1 MAAVISGN
9 GLGLFN
15 SSASQI
21 GMGLGGGA
29 RLGQGQDN
37 QFVNVATGN
46 LLLQSQDDQVLF
58 RGMLV
63 GFNRTYNS
71 RGQLSQVG
79 ADAWLT
85 GFERRVELL
94 SGTFNTAGSVMR
106 RHTGDGSY
114 QDFKFVSAGVYSS
127 STGDGAHDSL
137 SWDAGSSTWSYV
149 EGSTRQEERYADHAS
164 ATLKGRLTQLRD
176 LRTDG
181 TQPLTWDVSYD
192 ASGRVSQVA
201 AQQGSFVFGY
211 DAQGRLASVI
221 SKAYNVTLGQTWY
234 EYDAAGRLASVL
246 VDLTPGTIVAGV
258 PTPDHDQWTAAA
270 GSNDGY
276 LFKTTYSYTDAT
288 SLLISRVEQ
297 SDGTVTSY
305 TYDAQN
311 RIKSVTRGDI
321 NNDDSDGLGQT
332 LSFSYDSA
340 TTTSVSDSAGRMW
353 TYVYDASGQLTE
365 VRQPAV
371 DGLRE
376 TTTYAYDTAGNVTR
390 VSTQN
395 GGLVLAQTD
404 YAYDANGNVTWQWD
418 RVQAGSNATARAVQ
432 RTYTGNNQLASET
445 VYTGL
450 DSDGAAG
457 GAMPSGG
464 LTTRYLYDAQDRLRF
479 VIDAAG
485 AVREVEYYTGGTGIG
500 RMSKSRQYLGDAY
513 SGAYTVSD
521 LAAWATVA
529 RKANSTLTDY
539 SYFSVEARGDRSY
552 ASVDANGNGIESDA
566 DVIEGYRYDERGRVT
581 IKNHTSPEGSYQ
593 TWYRYDGLGRMV
605 SETVY
610 EKGTAIQ
617 VRTWV
622 YQDSLRLSHSIV
634 EGGVVGDND
643 QSNDRIRTEQRDAAG
658 RLIYVKESALSGTAG
673 GVRESRNYYDSTGRL
688 RASENSGGART
699 YFFYDAEGQLSGQVD
714 ETGAVTEYVR
724 DALGRVVATKRYATR
739 VDPASWHDGG
749 SGEPEGP
756 GELTPG
762 GPGGPMPE
770 LPFLRLG
777 WPVGSIYVYDLIEDV
792 RPVSSTDDRGT
803 STSYDA
809 LGRVVTQT
817 DAEGAITTYSYDG
830 DNRLLQTRTT
840 DAAGTAATARVTRYF
855 YDAQSRETGRLDA
868 EGYLIEHSYDLA
880 GRRIRS
886 VAYATATP
894 TAQRASGAL
903 NDLRPATS
911 GNDQT
916 TRWFY
921 DGRGNLVA
929 TLDAEG
935 YLTEFVHDARRLQVS
950 TKAYALK
957 LGGLSG
963 NETLATL
970 RASAAAGAMR
980 ESRRSFDSL
989 GRVIAEQNPEGT
1001 VTRYSYDAQGNLIR
1015 SEVAADTTEVREG
1028 RMRYNVFGEL
1038 IGELHGEGAARI
1050 LPGMSEA
1057 QLDALF
1063 AQYGVRHSYN
1073 NLGQRTESIDAAG
1086 NKTWYFYDAS
1096 GRPTFVVKG
1105 VADGSGVANAQGE
1118 VVETR
1123 YNAFGEAIDTT
1134 AYTGRITLATAGSRD
1149 SVATAITTLAYVAAS
1164 DSRRSISYNH
1174 RGQVVGVVNA
1184 ENIATRYAY
1193 NAFGE
1198 RIRETSAFGTAI
1210 ASVSETDYD
1219 RRGLATVRRD
1229 GVGSAVARSQ
1239 SWTYDAFGRVT
1250 TAVDARGVATGYSYD
1265 RLGRQLT
1272 ARQTVLNR
1280 EEAVSTSYDAY
1291 GRVLSVTDA
1300 MGRTTTSAYDTANRT
1315 TTITTPEGVSVTT
1328 TFNRHGQQVNVATP
1342 LPGGTVANISYL
1354 YDRDGNLK
1362 STTDALGRADSNEYD
1377 ARGLLSATVDRTGR
1391 RVELRYDAV
1400 GRLLQRI
1407 EDPAG
1412 LAITTTYRYD
1422 GQGRQSEVTDA
1433 SGRKT
1438 AYSYDREGRLTQV
1451 AADPSGLNL
1460 RTAYTYDAL
1469 GRQIT
1474 VTEGAGTAQARTI
1487 QYDYDAL
1494 GRRIAERL
1502 DPAGLNLITSYAYDA
1517 NDNVVRR
1524 TDATGNVTRFYYDEA
1539 DRVIYTVDPLGVM
1552 TRNWFDAAGRVAAT
1566 RTFIVATDAST
1577 LTDTTTIAQLD
1588 ARIAWNP
1595 IDPGS
1600 YTVYDRDGRARLV
1613 LSTIGTIQE
1622 FSYDAAGRVSVI
1634 RNYATLWA
1642 DFGTTMLNKLFAGT
1656 AQLSDF
1662 NLDPLRNDIATDR
1675 ARDLVT
1681 YQVFTTLGEL
1691 RTTVD
1696 NAGTVISYVYD
1707 AAGRQTVHK
1716 RYSHAAQLNPTL
1728 RAKLVAGT
1736 ASPQDVID
1744 VTAVFNET
1752 DLVTY
1757 TSYDG
1762 AGRARYTVDGN
1773 GSVVELQYDSAGR
1786 PVGTRAYAT
1795 AIAVNTDATFKSQL
1809 IAGDPAAMGMLR
1821 DRVAAI
1827 ADDARDL
1834 RSYQVYDS
1842 AGRIAATIDGAG
1854 YVSTR
1859 SYDAAGRVVQER
1871 RHAQA
1876 ATIAA
1881 PLLAKLIAGTASVAD
1896 LAAVTPVNN
1905 AADAVVRHV
1914 YDAAGRERYTLTQ
1927 NSASTYLVSERRYD
1941 GASRVTAQYQYS
1953 VPIALGPVATPADVN
1968 AALNAAGAYNT
1979 ANLYRSTQYV
1989 FDAAGRVRFTVDDL
2003 GAVNEQ
2009 RYDGAGRVVETR
2021 RYGSTISIS
2030 TPMNEAAVA
2039 TAVAGIA
2046 DVRKTTT
2053 AYDAM
2058 GRVVRV
2064 TDALNQYEEYTY
2076 NPLGQITAL
2085 RNKNGHVW
2093 NYEYDAAGRRTAEIS
2108 PEVGI
2113 GNADINGMQGYR
2125 VGRIVTRTAYD
2136 ALGNVIS
2143 RTENADTN
2151 QPRVTR
2157 YEYDNRGNQI
2167 RTIFPD
2173 AGRLDANKQLVAS
2186 GIQSTIEVSYDA
2198 LGRAMAQKDVRGFY
2212 SYKVYDN
2219 LGRLAYD
2226 VDQENYVTAYAY
2238 DGFGQ
2243 QTNLR
2248 RYAQKLNVGALGG
2261 WGEGQPLSMA
2271 QMLAAAATSVA
2282 DRTITTRYDQRGLAV
2297 QIEQTQVAY
2306 FTSTGA
2312 SAVGSPTVRV
2322 EYDGFGNKVK
2332 ESVLLEGT
2340 PGQADARW
2348 ADTYTYYDLVGRVTM
2363 TVDAEGYVTRTGYN
2377 AVGEAVETI
2386 EYAKAIA
2393 TGGLNTR
2400 TPPAQLPLGD
2410 ATSGYDRVTRWSYD
2424 ALGRKIDETMVRH
2437 FQGRDGSSGV
2447 RDVVTQF
2454 RYDGEDRV
2462 TQIINDTGTTSTVY
2476 DALGRVLNVTEPMRK
2491 VINDGTFGMLAQNAG
2506 YDLNHPNVY
2515 ADVSPFTEMMYDAF
2529 GNLLRTWKHVSG
2541 KRPDG
2546 SFDSDPNRDQIE
2558 WIRYDWQ
2565 GRAIGNTVSN
2575 GDTTYTDYDAAD
2587 NVTHRWYRLSGSDGS
2602 RDVDVHSWYSFDKA
2616 GRQTGMSQTRN
2627 RISDGAQLG
2636 VDMAQ
2641 QATYNAFGEIVEKS
2655 FPSVGG
2661 THNYSYD
2668 AAGRLLSNNE
2678 AYGTRSFGYNLAG
2691 HQLRESHIAFTSE
2704 GQTVEAVSWN
2714 TTDRLGRNTLTRLP
2728 SHTADPAMISTIQ
2741 QRVDRWGNVLEVV
2754 DARGYRTNYR
2764 YNELNQV
2771 TRDERPLV
2779 VVVSENG
2786 VGVWQRPVNEWFYD
2800 ALGRLLATRDANG
2813 SVRSN
2818 EYDAVG
2824 RLITSKDGLG
2834 QATLFAY
2841 DAMGNQRITQN
2852 PLWYLTYKDYDRQG
2866 RLVEIGDYLASGG
2879 GRARA
2884 SLQRYVLNQSGDRL
2898 QVFDALNNRSLYDYN
2913 SNNQVLRSQTATGV
2927 WTSYTYDVMGNKTS
2941 ESTALSGATF
2951 QDRDGELVN
2960 GNELTWNY
2968 DAYGRMVDHNNL
2980 SGRDFDYYYHPTSG
2994 QLQSETQ
3001 SGGPAADAVRHTV
3014 YYPNG
3019 KIKAIYENSV
3029 APRYRYEYDAA
3040 GNRTLEEVNTVD
3052 GGGLTVHTITRTVYD
3067 SHNRIQR
3074 VTQDDLSSGASKRVF
3089 DLSYSYDAVG
3099 NRRSVVARS
3108 GYGPA
3113 ADNVPVDANNAPT
3126 LLQGIPWHSVRPG
3139 TTGEF
3144 SVVFSE
3150 YFRDPEQD
3158 PLSLRI
3164 DLANGDALPPWLT
3177 VKRDPAS
3184 NLVTFIARPD
3194 ANVPVQDLQIRMTA
3208 YETANP
3214 SAATEATFVLF
3225 VRNNVEPRLHN
3236 TNTET
3241 LLVKTGQAWS
3251 KDLFAADFFYDLDI
3265 GDQMRLSVVNAA
3277 SLPAW
3282 LQLDTS
3288 SPGALRLR
3296 GVPQSGTYTLQVR
3309 ATDQLG
3315 WESQIKTV
3323 QLVVAPN
3330 HAPSGPSPLPAKA
3343 IPVDR
3348 DFLWSMPVSDV
3359 FYDADG
3365 DGLEIRASGLPS
3377 WLTFQRTNVQGVS
3390 QLRLVGRP
3398 PEGLA
3403 SGLVYNVAFTATDP
3417 DGATRTATLTLT
3429 TRAGN
3434 QRPTA
3439 PQFTF
3444 ASTGVLGL
3452 AYSFQLPAFHDGD
3465 GDALTYRAT
3474 NLPPGLSFDPATRML
3489 FGTPS
3494 QLGEYEFKYTAT
3506 DGMGGITTLPVRL
3519 FVRGNTAPVAP
3530 TVPAQSVM
3538 ATTGWNYA
3546 LPWFTDADGDL
3557 AMYTITGLPPGVGY
3571 DADTKT
3577 MSGAPTTPGTYT
3589 VTVQAFDQWG
3599 ASTATQ
3605 FTLTVTPRPPENLA
3619 PYVNRQAEGAYFI
3632 VVIDEPGIPP
3642 LQRYYMPADTFR
3654 DPDGNPLTYSVIA
3667 PSDWGVGIFHTGELF
3682 VEGRPYAGVEN
3693 YEYGM
3698 EFRLRATDS
3707 HGAYVDMV
3715 FGATV
3720 KTVRNGG
3727 GGPGFPQ
3734 DPASLPGGG
3743 EQAALV
3749 FDMGPAQSS
3758 AVAESL
3764 DSFDSVQPVSA
3775 QAAVS
3780 AAAAGNAPVQTTT
3793 YWFVYDAEN
3802 RIKINNGDLVNGQIL
3817 VSSRNSESYEIMYDA
3832 GGNVAARAIAIG
3844 DDVRLERYS
3853 YDLRG
3858 NRVLEFH
3865 PLTLRGGQVANE
3877 YEGVSKQLFYDA
3889 NNRLKEVRQYYGAS
3903 AMFVHR
3909 QRENEVDEVY
3919 GFYPYGG
3926 WLFYGERYD
3935 YDADGRMLY
3944 QETWQRPQYADESW
3958 VMTVYGDAQRQMEDI
3973 TVLQRR
3979 SRTDNVGG
3987 YDVGGRLASYR
3998 YTGVANNNSEYTH
4011 YYNVTFQGWE
4021 TYQEESVTGTSSNHD
4036 YRTTTNTLT
4045 YDPFGHLMSQRENTP
4060 LRNGSLD
4067 DRMRYYA
4074 YNGDARVLTRREG
4087 SLNSSGQFVQPGDQ
4101 GPNNYMLVHAAGQ
4114 QLAELRQGSIAS
4126 FNNSTYFTKQIQS
4139 LSGLGNYDAG
4149 DGSSVPVQAG
4159 DTLRSLAV
4167 RIYGSDTL
4175 WYVLAQANGLGNPDQ
4190 ELAAGTFVTA
4200 PSTRVSSNDSNTFK
4214 PYNPSEA
4221 VGSTTPSLPYIPP
4234 PPKNACGAIAMVIM
4248 VVVAVVVTVFT
4259 AGAAG
4264 PAVGGLW
4271 TSGMAALTG
4280 GTGLVGI
4287 GAAALGGF
4295 VGSVASQAVGSAMG
4309 VASFSWKNAFV
4320 SGATAAAMAGF
4331 GAVVGQSATLG
4342 RIFAEGSMARAAA
4355 AGVVGSLANYGAN
4368 KLVGN
4373 DASFSWRGVAASAL
4387 SSVVSSRI
4395 GKAFNLNEEAAT
4407 GMGQFG
4413 KDLAD
4418 NAIGGV
4424 VGLHTRRAFGFN
4436 DDINYGNIAAD
4447 AFGNALASA
4456 IGTSGARRQQRLD
4469 DAMNR
4474 SMERIGRDITQKL
4487 EIKTAQDLKLDE
4499 TARMAEARMRGTLNV
4514 ALSVQEIGAR
4524 AEQNAEVSALIEQ
4537 GFDRSVAVAEA
4548 RQAQATAVA
4557 RRVDNV
4563 EFDAVGGSSTAAVA
4577 NVTKSDAPLGFRK
4590 NSLIVLRNLRAAQE
4604 IDDNADLLTRGIWVT
4619 GPSKQ
4624 WEFPGL
4630 TDAKKDL
4637 KQFSEAPDFVPLDH
4651 VQKYYRQLAD
4661 HDSGRVLM
4669 SARDAAILRGSFDT
4683 FNRYYM
4689 GDTPL
4694 VIGGPSPVEIDASIR
4709 STNDIAM
4716 WFLGPLVAVPANIG
4730 RAAGMDEN
4738 QIYGVVQTGAVL
4750 LDVAAARQAI
4760 GSTRAAIRSLNP
4772 DLGVQYANGAPLDP
4786 YHYDARLDRMS
4797 SQNVATVPMFKE
4809 QLGRQAGFPDYI
4821 DPFRP
4826 VGVWGMDGKDL
4837 LAYYRRRGFDG
4848 VIDPPKANTS
4858 GLAQHVSLTGHPTIE
4873 AVQYHPGGGVHSDQY
4888 YKFEMKSGIEVKI
4901 INPAGYV
4908 PRSIK
4913 PGSIFF
4919 DKTGQEIIY
4928 KNRNWVP
4935 ADGEDK

>member
-1 MAAVISGN
+1 MI
-9 GLGLFN
+9 
-15 SSASQI
+15 
-21 GMGLGGGA
+21 
-29 RLGQGQDN
+29 
-37 QFVNVATGN
+37 
-46 LLLQSQDDQVLF
+46 
-58 RGMLV
+58 
-63 GFNRTYNS
+63 
-71 RGQLSQVG
+71 
-79 ADAWLT
+79 
-85 GFERRVELL
+85 ELL
-94 SGTFNTAGSVMR
+94 
-106 RHTGDGSY
+106 
-114 QDFKFVSAGVYSS
+114 
-127 STGDGAHDSL
+127 
-137 SWDAGSSTWSYV
+137 
-149 EGSTRQEERYADHAS
+149 
-164 ATLKGRLTQLRD
+164 
-176 LRTDG
+176 
-181 TQPLTWDVSYD
+181 
-192 ASGRVSQVA
+192 
-201 AQQGSFVFGY
+201 
-211 DAQGRLASVI
+211 
-221 SKAYNVTLGQTWY
+221 
-234 EYDAAGRLASVL
+234 
-246 VDLTPGTIVAGV
+246 
-258 PTPDHDQWTAAA
+258 
-270 GSNDGY
+270 
-276 LFKTTYSYTDAT
+276 
-288 SLLISRVEQ
+288 
-297 SDGTVTSY
+297 
-305 TYDAQN
+305 
-311 RIKSVTRGDI
+311 
-321 NNDDSDGLGQT
+321 
-332 LSFSYDSA
+332 
-340 TTTSVSDSAGRMW
+340 
-353 TYVYDASGQLTE
+353 
-365 VRQPAV
+365 
-371 DGLRE
+371 
-376 TTTYAYDTAGNVTR
+376 
-390 VSTQN
+390 
-395 GGLVLAQTD
+395 
-404 YAYDANGNVTWQWD
+404 
-418 RVQAGSNATARAVQ
+418 
-432 RTYTGNNQLASET
+432 
-445 VYTGL
+445 
-450 DSDGAAG
+450 
-457 GAMPSGG
+457 
-464 LTTRYLYDAQDRLRF
+464 
-479 VIDAAG
+479 
-485 AVREVEYYTGGTGIG
+485 
-500 RMSKSRQYLGDAY
+500 
-513 SGAYTVSD
+513 
-521 LAAWATVA
+521 
-529 RKANSTLTDY
+529 
-539 SYFSVEARGDRSY
+539 
-552 ASVDANGNGIESDA
+552 
-566 DVIEGYRYDERGRVT
+566 
-581 IKNHTSPEGSYQ
+581 
-593 TWYRYDGLGRMV
+593 YDGG
-605 SETVY
+605 
-610 EKGTAIQ
+610 
-617 VRTWV
+617 
-622 YQDSLRLSHSIV
+622 
-634 EGGVVGDND
+634 
-643 QSNDRIRTEQRDAAG
+643 
-658 RLIYVKESALSGTAG
+658 
-673 GVRESRNYYDSTGRL
+673 
-688 RASENSGGART
+688 
-699 YFFYDAEGQLSGQVD
+699 
-714 ETGAVTEYVR
+714 
-724 DALGRVVATKRYATR
+724 
-739 VDPASWHDGG
+739 
-749 SGEPEGP
+749 
-756 GELTPG
+756 
-762 GPGGPMPE
+762 
-770 LPFLRLG
+770 
-777 WPVGSIYVYDLIEDV
+777 
-792 RPVSSTDDRGT
+792 
-803 STSYDA
+803 
-809 LGRVVTQT
+809 
-817 DAEGAITTYSYDG
+817 
-830 DNRLLQTRTT
+830 
-840 DAAGTAATARVTRYF
+840 
-855 YDAQSRETGRLDA
+855 
-868 EGYLIEHSYDLA
+868 
-880 GRRIRS
+880 
-886 VAYATATP
+886 
-894 TAQRASGAL
+894 
-903 NDLRPATS
+903 
-911 GNDQT
+911 
-916 TRWFY
+916 
-921 DGRGNLVA
+921 
-929 TLDAEG
+929 
-935 YLTEFVHDARRLQVS
+935 
-950 TKAYALK
+950 
-957 LGGLSG
+957 
-963 NETLATL
+963 
-970 RASAAAGAMR
+970 
-980 ESRRSFDSL
+980 
-989 GRVIAEQNPEGT
+989 
-1001 VTRYSYDAQGNLIR
+1001 
-1015 SEVAADTTEVREG
+1015 
-1028 RMRYNVFGEL
+1028 
-1038 IGELHGEGAARI
+1038 
-1050 LPGMSEA
+1050 
-1057 QLDALF
+1057 
-1063 AQYGVRHSYN
+1063 
-1073 NLGQRTESIDAAG
+1073 
-1086 NKTWYFYDAS
+1086 
-1096 GRPTFVVKG
+1096 
-1105 VADGSGVANAQGE
+1105 
-1118 VVETR
+1118 
-1123 YNAFGEAIDTT
+1123 
-1134 AYTGRITLATAGSRD
+1134 
-1149 SVATAITTLAYVAAS
+1149 
-1164 DSRRSISYNH
+1164 
-1174 RGQVVGVVNA
+1174 
-1184 ENIATRYAY
+1184 
-1193 NAFGE
+1193 
-1198 RIRETSAFGTAI
+1198 
-1210 ASVSETDYD
+1210 
-1219 RRGLATVRRD
+1219 
-1229 GVGSAVARSQ
+1229 
-1239 SWTYDAFGRVT
+1239 
-1250 TAVDARGVATGYSYD
+1250 
-1265 RLGRQLT
+1265 
-1272 ARQTVLNR
+1272 
-1280 EEAVSTSYDAY
+1280 
-1291 GRVLSVTDA
+1291 
-1300 MGRTTTSAYDTANRT
+1300 
-1315 TTITTPEGVSVTT
+1315 
-1328 TFNRHGQQVNVATP
+1328 
-1342 LPGGTVANISYL
+1342 
-1354 YDRDGNLK
+1354 
-1362 STTDALGRADSNEYD
+1362 
-1377 ARGLLSATVDRTGR
+1377 
-1391 RVELRYDAV
+1391 
-1400 GRLLQRI
+1400 
-1407 EDPAG
+1407 
-1412 LAITTTYRYD
+1412 
-1422 GQGRQSEVTDA
+1422 
-1433 SGRKT
+1433 
-1438 AYSYDREGRLTQV
+1438 
-1451 AADPSGLNL
+1451 
-1460 RTAYTYDAL
+1460 
-1469 GRQIT
+1469 
-1474 VTEGAGTAQARTI
+1474 
-1487 QYDYDAL
+1487 
-1494 GRRIAERL
+1494 
-1502 DPAGLNLITSYAYDA
+1502 
-1517 NDNVVRR
+1517 
-1524 TDATGNVTRFYYDEA
+1524 
-1539 DRVIYTVDPLGVM
+1539 
-1552 TRNWFDAAGRVAAT
+1552 
-1566 RTFIVATDAST
+1566 
-1577 LTDTTTIAQLD
+1577 
-1588 ARIAWNP
+1588 
-1595 IDPGS
+1595 
-1600 YTVYDRDGRARLV
+1600 
-1613 LSTIGTIQE
+1613 
-1622 FSYDAAGRVSVI
+1622 
-1634 RNYATLWA
+1634 
-1642 DFGTTMLNKLFAGT
+1642 
-1656 AQLSDF
+1656 
-1662 NLDPLRNDIATDR
+1662 
-1675 ARDLVT
+1675 
-1681 YQVFTTLGEL
+1681 
-1691 RTTVD
+1691 
-1696 NAGTVISYVYD
+1696 
-1707 AAGRQTVHK
+1707 
-1716 RYSHAAQLNPTL
+1716 
-1728 RAKLVAGT
+1728 
-1736 ASPQDVID
+1736 
-1744 VTAVFNET
+1744 
-1752 DLVTY
+1752 
-1757 TSYDG
+1757 
-1762 AGRARYTVDGN
+1762 
-1773 GSVVELQYDSAGR
+1773 GR

-1809 IAGDPAAMGMLR
+1809 IAGDPAAMGMVR

-1834 RSYQVYDS
+1834 RNYQVYDS

-1871 RHAQA
+1871 RHVQA

-1881 PLLAKLIAGTASVAD
+1881 PLLAKLSAGTASVAD
-1896 LAAVTPVNN
+1896 IAAITPVNN
-1905 AADAVVRHV
+1905 AADAVVRHI

-1927 NSASTYLVSERRYD
+1927 NSATTYLVSERRYD

-1953 VPIALGPVATPADVN
+1953 VPIALGPVATPAQVG

-1979 ANLYRSTQYV
+1979 ADLYRSTQYV

-2198 LGRAMAQKDVRGFY
+2198 LGRAVAQKDVRGFY

-2271 QMLAAAATSVA
+2271 QMQAAAATSVA

-2377 AVGEAVETI
+2377 VAGEAVETI

-2400 TPPAQLPLGD
+2400 TPPAQPPLGD

-2447 RDVVTQF
+2447 RDVATQF
-2454 RYDGEDRV
+2454 RYDGENRV

-2546 SFDSDPNRDQIE
+2546 SFDSDPNKDQIE

-2565 GRAIGNTVSN
+2565 GRAVGNTVSN

-2587 NVTHRWYRLSGSDGS
+2587 NIIHRWYRLSGSDGS

-2627 RISDGAQLG
+2627 RASDGAQLG

-2655 FPSVGG
+2655 FPGVGG
-2661 THNYSYD
+2661 THNYNYD

-2728 SHTADPAMISTIQ
+2728 SHTADPVMISTIQ

-2779 VVVSENG
+2779 VVVSESG

-2852 PLWYLTYKDYDRQG
+2852 PLGYLTYKDYDRQG

-2927 WTSYTYDVMGNKTS
+2927 WTSYTYDVMGNKTG

-2968 DAYGRMVDHNNL
+2968 DAYGRLVDHNNL

-3099 NRRSVVARS
+3099 NRRSAVARS

-3113 ADNVPVDANNAPT
+3113 ADSVPVDANNAPT

-3144 SVVFSE
+3144 SLVFSE

-3158 PLSLRI
+3158 PLSLRV
-3164 DLANGDALPPWLT
+3164 DLVGGGALPPWLT

-3184 NLVTFIARPD
+3184 NLITFIARPD

-3348 DFLWSMPVSDV
+3348 DFLWSMPVSEV

-3444 ASTGVLGL
+3444 AATGVLGL

-3667 PSDWGVGIFHTGELF
+3667 PSGWGVGIFHTGELF

-3727 GGPGFPQ
+3727 GGGPGFPQ

-3758 AVAESL
+3758 AVAENQ
-3764 DSFDSVQPVSA
+3764 DSFDSAQPVSA
-3775 QAAVS
+3775 QAVVS

-3865 PLTLRGGQVANE
+3865 PLTLRGGQVAND

-3998 YTGVANNNSEYTH
+3998 YTGVSNNNSEYTH

-4021 TYQEESVTGTSSNHD
+4021 TYQEESVTGTSSNHN

-4190 ELAAGTFVTA
+4190 ELAAGTFITA

-4214 PYNPSEA
+4214 PYNPAEA
-4221 VGSTTPSLPYIPP
+4221 VGSTTPNLPYIPP
-4234 PPKNACGAIAMVIM
+4234 PPKAQCGAMSKLIS
-4248 VVVAVVVTVFT
+4248 VVVTAVVSYFAGPVAGAAAGNYAGQMSQLMLNGQYDWGRALRLGLNPLGGNSDDLARSIYDPGSHGAPGMIDYKSIAVSAAAAYAGGQVNGWVSQGIGGT
-4259 AGAAG
+4259 AGAVAG
-4264 PAVGGLW
+4264 TAVGAAVSYSTGYAVGRTLGME
-4271 TSGMAALTG
+4271 THFSLREMAA
-4280 GTGLVGI
+4280 
-4287 GAAALGGF
+4287 
-4295 VGSVASQAVGSAMG
+4295 
-4309 VASFSWKNAFV
+4309 
-4320 SGATAAAMAGF
+4320 
-4331 GAVVGQSATLG
+4331 QS
-4342 RIFAEGSMARAAA
+4342 
-4355 AGVVGSLANYGAN
+4355 
-4368 KLVGN
+4368 
-4373 DASFSWRGVAASAL
+4373 
-4387 SSVVSSRI
+4387 
-4395 GKAFNLNEEAAT
+4395 
-4407 GMGQFG
+4407 
-4413 KDLAD
+4413 
-4418 NAIGGV
+4418 
-4424 VGLHTRRAFGFN
+4424 
-4436 DDINYGNIAAD
+4436 
-4447 AFGNALASA
+4447 
-4456 IGTSGARRQQRLD
+4456 
-4469 DAMNR
+4469 
-4474 SMERIGRDITQKL
+4474 
-4487 EIKTAQDLKLDE
+4487 
-4499 TARMAEARMRGTLNV
+4499 
-4514 ALSVQEIGAR
+4514 
-4524 AEQNAEVSALIEQ
+4524 
-4537 GFDRSVAVAEA
+4537 
-4548 RQAQATAVA
+4548 ATAVA
-4557 RRVDNV
+4557 GYGISKASGVEYEQAGARRSWIRSRPFSWQAIASDMLSNLA
-4563 EFDAVGGSSTAAVA
+4563 EYGIRKAVGV
-4577 NVTKSDAPLGFRK
+4577 
-4590 NSLIVLRNLRAAQE
+4590 
-4604 IDDNADLLTRGIWVT
+4604 
-4619 GPSKQ
+4619 
-4624 WEFPGL
+4624 
-4630 TDAKKDL
+4630 
-4637 KQFSEAPDFVPLDH
+4637 EAH
-4651 VQKYYRQLAD
+4651 WHTSMMLAD
-4661 HDSGRVLM
+4661 
-4669 SARDAAILRGSFDT
+4669 
-4683 FNRYYM
+4683 
-4689 GDTPL
+4689 
-4694 VIGGPSPVEIDASIR
+4694 
-4709 STNDIAM
+4709 
-4716 WFLGPLVAVPANIG
+4716 
-4730 RAAGMDEN
+4730 AAGN
-4738 QIYGVVQTGAVL
+4738 ALGHALVGG
-4750 LDVAAARQAI
+4750 AAARRVGRIEQQHMSQQLYDAAWSNAGPFAI
-4760 GSTRAAIRSLNP
+4760 GLSAQRVSSSSVNYPQTDPMSGVSSAVEMGPGQAAAALMGLSQEQTQFIVRVQREKNAPAFDPGSGDTFDSYHAMYNTVDGSKPFDVPTVKAYGNYQAYLDELATYNQQWAGVGVRMAPVAQRWATNAEFDQAWYWGRSWGAIKPLDDFLAGVQSYASRGRQIARESLDNSSSEAELRAKIYINGAVVLGDTVLQGTIGTVRTVTSPDTRDSLVAFLADPEQGSKRAAKAIWDMPLEDKFATVLTTLMGGQGARRLLPEGRARSPFSHNIEGWGDLGLSERPDVASTRGKSKPNRYGEKVSGAAEMHATEHLWRDNDVPRTLEGAIDFVDS
-4772 DLGVQYANGAPLDP
+4772 NGA
-4786 YHYDARLDRMS
+4786 
-4797 SQNVATVPMFKE
+4797 FKE
-4809 QLGRQAGFPDYI
+4809 GLVDYTVTAPNQVVVDHGGGLRVKYVI
-4821 DPFRP
+4821 
-4826 VGVWGMDGKDL
+4826 VE
-4837 LAYYRRRGFDG
+4837 DG
-4848 VIDPPKANTS
+4848 V
-4858 GLAQHVSLTGHPTIE
+4858 
-4873 AVQYHPGGGVHSDQY
+4873 
-4888 YKFEMKSGIEVKI
+4888 
-4901 INPAGYV
+4901 
-4908 PRSIK
+4908 
-4913 PGSIFF
+4913 F
-4919 DKTGQEIIY
+4919 DKNYGVGKYASYETKQYPNLTHNKIMSWG
-4928 KNRNWVP
+4928 
-4935 ADGEDK
+4935 DLFGEMAVVRVRQSVLNSDRKMTAIFGHEFHELRGIHAKATTTALPYLSVLPLIERLHVGAVAFGDNLVNKMVKEGI